1 MEDARYR
8 ARHITGLEFG
18 DAEAN
23 LVSGSAG
30 DVLHTYIV
38 KHQAIRLAVFGI
50 DSNAGIAAVAAGD
63 EATLGLYKLPK
74 EGAGAE
80 VDLGIRLVIPAAG
93 IPARGQYRVEC
104 KTNLTDINAP
114 AGWPILEA
122 GDRLRI
128 KLVDPGATTAQAGRP
143 FVHFSEYKGGDRS
156 QEGPS

>member
-8 ARHITGLEFG
+8 ARHVAGPNFSVSES
-18 DAEAN
+18 N

-30 DVLHTYIV
+30 DVLWTEIIR
-38 KHQAIRLAVFGI
+38 HQAVRLCVFGL
-50 DSNAGIAAVAAGD
+50 DSNSGISAVAAGN

-74 EGAGAE
+74 EGAAAE

-93 IPARGQYRVEC
+93 VAARGQVRVEC
-104 KTNLTDINAP
+104 KTNTTDLNAP

-128 KLVDPGATTAQAGRP
+128 KLVDPGAVTAQAGRP
-143 FVHFSEYKGGDRS
+143 FVHYSEYKGGDRS